1 MTGAMMQIDLSTL
14 FQSLAKASGAKGMPL
29 ESGLARLRS
38 SHSVEIPSAYLKFL
52 HLLGPGGWGD
62 FLHFQALEHLS
73 IHEELLAPYMDE
85 DLQEML
91 EPTADVLVFASSDNG
106 DMCGW
111 HLHDLIRLP
120 PDECSVIRIAPRSF
134 DGEVIAATTAEFF
147 RLLADGANFFGVGEL
162 PVAYR
167 PRA

>member
-1 MTGAMMQIDLSTL
+1 MMSAELQNLFESMTSSHGTTGATL
-14 FQSLAKASGAKGMPL
+14 D
-29 ESGLARLRS
+29 SGLASVHS
-38 SHSVEIPSAYLKFL
+38 SHEVEIPAAYLQFL
-52 HLLGPGGWGD
+52 RILGPGSWGG
-62 FLHFQALEHLS
+62 FLHFHALEHLS
-73 IHEELLAPYMDE
+73 THEELLAPFMDE
-85 DLQEML
+85 DLQDML

-120 PDECSVIRIAPRSF
+120 PDECPVIRIAPRSF
-134 DGEVIAATTAEFF
+134 DGEVVAATTAEFF
-147 RLLADGANFFGVGEL
+147 RLLADGENLFGVGEL

>member
-1 MTGAMMQIDLSTL
+1 MMSAELQKMFEAMASSRGSTGA
-14 FQSLAKASGAKGMPL
+14 SLD
-29 ESGLARLRS
+29 SGLASVHS
-38 SHSVEIPSAYLKFL
+38 SHGVEIPAAYLQFL
-52 HLLGPGGWGD
+52 RILGPGSWGD

-73 IHEELLAPYMDE
+73 THEELLAPYMDE

-91 EPTADVLVFASSDNG
+91 EPTADVLVFANSDNG

-120 PDECSVIRIAPRSF
+120 PDECPVIRIAPRSF

>member
-1 MTGAMMQIDLSTL
+1 MTGAMMQIDLSIL
-14 FQSLAKASGAKGMPL
+14 FESLAKASGAKGMPL

-52 HLLGPGGWGD
+52 QMLGPGSWGE
-62 FLHFQALEHLS
+62 FLHFHELQHMS
-73 IHEELLAPYMDE
+73 TQEELLTPFMDE

-120 PDECSVIRIAPRSF
+120 PDECPVIRIAPRSF
-134 DGEVIAATTAEFF
+134 DGEVVAATTAEFF
-147 RLLADGANFFGVGEL
+147 RLLADGENLFGVGEL

>member
-1 MTGAMMQIDLSTL
+1 MTADLQTL
-14 FQSLAKASGAKGMPL
+14 FTNLAKASASQGVHPEPG
-29 ESGLARLRS
+29 SGLVQPT
-38 SHSVEIPSAYLKFL
+38 HGVEIPSAYKDFL
-52 HLLGPGGWGD
+52 RLLGPGSWGE
-62 FLHFQALEHLS
+62 FLHFHAPEHMS
-73 IHEELLAPYMDE
+73 THEELLSSFMDD
-85 DLQEML
+85 DLQELL

>member
-52 HLLGPGGWGD
+52 HLLGPGSWGE
-62 FLHFQALEHLS
+62 FLHFHALQHMS
-73 IHEELLAPYMDE
+73 THEELLTPFMDE

-120 PDECSVIRIAPRSF
+120 PDECSVIRIPPRSF

-147 RLLADGANFFGVGEL
+147 RLLADGANLFGVGEL

-167 PRA
+167 PRV